1 MELKDQLKKALEE
14 LRKENE
20 KRKFIQSIDL
30 IINLQKFDLKKNSIN
45 IFVQVP
51 YKIKDKKICGFL
63 ESKNKKIETI
73 TKDEFQKYAREKN
86 KLKKL
91 TKNFDFFI
99 AQASL
104 MPAVATAFGRALGPL
119 GKMPSPQLGI
129 IMNVDDKTITEL
141 IEKINK
147 SVKIRTKESSIKV
160 AIAKETMKDEEVI
173 ENILMVYNAM
183 LKNLPRNKENIKN
196 IEIKLTMSKPK
207 KIIIK

>member
-14 LRKENE
+14 LRRENE
-20 KRKFIQSIDL
+20 KRKFVQSIDL
-30 IINLQKFDLKKNSIN
+30 IINLQKFDLKKSSIN

-91 TKNFDFFI
+91 AKNFDFFI

>member
-173 ENILMVYNAM
+173 ENILVVYNSI